1 MTMRVNAYPT
11 NGFAGLGSQG
21 RSVVVSAFAA
31 IPAVNSFDA
40 PVCPKPELTPQSLPD
55 RAVRLP
61 GQCRLLPVAFS
72 FDGLARLACDSPHL
86 FSCVYLCAI
95 AAAALLPCS

>member
-40 PVCPKPELTPQSLPD
+40 PVCPKPELTQ
-55 RAVRLP
+55 
-61 GQCRLLPVAFS
+61 
-72 FDGLARLACDSPHL
+72 
-86 FSCVYLCAI
+86 
-95 AAAALLPCS
+95 